1 MSLGE
6 AREELQRIKTMPYA
20 PNRDQ
25 ILACGVGSACFA
37 LMFGGIWQDGL
48 IALAVGLGLQ
58 VFLLWMGRWGL
69 TKLITKFL
77 GAAFVALATMLLF
90 LTGFGQNMDKSIIGA
105 LMPLVPG
112 MALTLG
118 IRDLI
123 MADFLSGT
131 IRMLDALLTAACI
144 ACGVGLILGLAT
156 MIPGVNV

>member
-1 MSLGE
+1 
-6 AREELQRIKTMPYA
+6 
-20 PNRDQ
+20 
-25 ILACGVGSACFA
+25 
-37 LMFGGIWQDGL
+37 
-48 IALAVGLGLQ
+48 
-58 VFLLWMGRWGL
+58 
-69 TKLITKFL
+69 
-77 GAAFVALATMLLF
+77 
-90 LTGFGQNMDKSIIGA
+90 
-105 LMPLVPG
+105 MPLVPG